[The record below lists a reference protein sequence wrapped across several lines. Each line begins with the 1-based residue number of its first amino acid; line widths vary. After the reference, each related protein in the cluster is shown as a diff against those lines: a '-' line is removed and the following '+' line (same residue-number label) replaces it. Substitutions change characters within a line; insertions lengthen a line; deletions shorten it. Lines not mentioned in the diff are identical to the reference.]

1 MSRCFSQYLQFRRGL
16 VDGGDW
22 VLIAGGVLPATRP

>member
-1 MSRCFSQYLQFRRGL
+1 MWGL

-22 VLIAGGVLPATRP
+22 VLRKVKIWEGGLTKERKKKDEEG